1 MKTLKIIYISALCSA
16 AAASAFAA
24 KDISP
29 RAFPSG
35 GTVCYVGDSI
45 THGGGYMRNI
55 TLFYATRY
63 PEDFVNFYNLGIS
76 GDTVRHVNKRM
87 KSDVLAVKPAVAT
100 LMIGM
105 NNSNTYAKPDMDAA
119 RAKAVENNRL
129 AYRKNLSEILD
140 KFASANCGVILFT
153 PSPYDETAKLETPP
167 TVGKNGELREFSK
180 CISEE
185 AKRRGL
191 KLVDMHGYMM
201 KINAELQR
209 DFPEKSV
216 SGKDR
221 VHPQAFGNFVM
232 AANFVRTLGESDTV
246 SRVAVDLSKKSVS
259 ENFNCEVSDL
269 ECGADSVKFTLSE
282 HSLPFAVDGDSEFA
296 DKYVKFLDAYNRQIV
311 KVAGLPAGGYELLID
326 GKRVGEY
333 SAAALASGVD
343 LGNNKNTPQHAQSL
357 RVSAA
362 ADEFRKTFGTLREIN
377 ATEMWQGLD
386 DIASPEEQIA
396 KVESLLKGNFK
407 YKHPYIVKC
416 AKEYKNTKPKQAEML
431 AKTREQLAKIY
442 KEAQPKP
449 HKYEIR
455 RTAAK

>member
-1 MKTLKIIYISALCSA
+1 MKVSKIIYLSTLFSA
-16 AAASAFAA
+16 AAASVFAA

-29 RAFPSG
+29 KAFPSG
-35 GTVCYVGDSI
+35 DTVCYVGDSI

-76 GDTVRHVNKRM
+76 GDTVGHVNKRM
-87 KSDVLAVKPAVAT
+87 KTDILVVKPAVAT

-105 NNSNTYAKPDMDAA
+105 NNCNIYAKPDMDAA

-140 KFASANCGVILFT
+140 KFASAKCDVILFT
-153 PSPYDETAKLETPP
+153 PSPYDETVKLETPP

-180 CISEE
+180 DVSEE
-185 AKRRGL
+185 AKKRGL
-191 KLVDMHGYMM
+191 KLVDMQGYMM

-216 SGKDR
+216 AGKDR

-259 ENFNCEVSDL
+259 ENFNCEVADL
-269 ECGADSVKFTLSE
+269 NCGADSVKFTLSE
-282 HSLPFAVDGDSEFA
+282 HSLPFAVDKDSEFA
-296 DKYVKFLDAYNRQIV
+296 DKYVKFLDAYNKQIV
-311 KVAGLPAGGYELLID
+311 KVAGLPDGSYELLID
-326 GKRVGEY
+326 GKKVGEY
-333 SAAALASGVD
+333 SASALASGVD

-357 RVSAA
+357 RVSSAA
-362 ADEFRKTFGTLREIN
+362 SEFRRTFGILREIN

-407 YKHPYIVKC
+407 YKHPYIIKC

-455 RTAAK
+455 RAAAK

>member
-1 MKTLKIIYISALCSA
+1 MKISKIIYISALFSA
-16 AAASAFAA
+16 AAASVFAA

-29 RAFPSG
+29 KAFPTG

-63 PEDFVNFYNLGIS
+63 PEDFLNFYNLGIS
-76 GDTVRHVNKRM
+76 GDTVGHVNKRM
-87 KSDVLAVKPAVAT
+87 KTDVLAVKPAVAT

-105 NNSNTYAKPDMDAA
+105 NNCNIYAKPDMDAA

-140 KFASANCGVILFT
+140 KFAAANCGVILFT
-153 PSPYDETAKLETPP
+153 PSPYDETVKLETPP

-180 CISEE
+180 AVSEE
-185 AKRRGL
+185 AKKRGL
-191 KLVDMHGYMM
+191 KLVDMQGYMM

-216 SGKDR
+216 AGKDR

-246 SRVAVDLSKKSVS
+246 SRAAVDLSKKSVS

-269 ECGADSVKFTLSE
+269 QCGADSVKFTLAE
-282 HSLPFAVDGDSEFA
+282 HSLPFAVDRDSEFA
-296 DKYVKFLDAYNRQIV
+296 DKYVKFLDAYNKQIV
-311 KVAGLPAGGYELLID
+311 KVAGLSEGSYELLID
-326 GKRVGEY
+326 GKKVGEY
-333 SAAALASGVD
+333 SASALASGVD
-343 LGNNKNTPQHAQSL
+343 LGNNKSTPQYAQSL
-357 RVSAA
+357 RVSSAA
-362 ADEFRKTFGTLREIN
+362 NEFRRTFGTLREIN

-407 YKHPYIVKC
+407 YKHPYIIKC
-416 AKEYKNTKPKQAEML
+416 AKDYKNTKPKQAEML

-455 RTAAK
+455 RAAAK